1 MALVLLGCCFGFALI
16 ELGEG
21 RYGSASFLIVVPA
34 ALVWVAQHTG

>member
-21 RYGSASFLIVVPA
+21 RYGTAAALVIIPA
-34 ALVWVAQHTG
+34 ALIRASQFTG